1 MIPSMRPRTESRAGA
16 DPRTRI
22 RRLASSFVLFAVALL
37 AASSGR
43 VAAAEP
49 VPAPPS
55 PVRAAELR
63 PLAPTLP
70 DSIPIGL
77 PPELL
82 IVPAVKDPVF
92 GILIG
97 LVSSGTYGTLTGAR
111 LESELKRQ
119 SAKSNLPYRTVD
131 SLARTPVLPGRTAL
145 IKLAF
150 RGGDLDLPIPYD
162 ILGYHPGSFTA
173 SERCVFREWILG
185 NVRLTDDDTDDGKA
199 RTIELQDVH
208 LFGLSQGKVDIDID
222 GWLDSVMGGGLDDTG
237 VTCLMLCRHNG
248 AWLGFA
254 MGYNDDGRG
263 RSGAFDFAK
272 DEVMFPTPSELRTV
286 GRQMRSR
293 MESLMTRWVGDGSR
307 AESIGKGN

>member
-1 MIPSMRPRTESRAGA
+1 MAGA
-16 DPRTRI
+16 
-22 RRLASSFVLFAVALL
+22 FVAGALVAVPGGRAAGLPAADSPP
-37 AASSGR
+37 AASPASLS
-43 VAAAEP
+43 
-49 VPAPPS
+49 PAPPS
-55 PVRAAELR
+55 PARAAELR
-63 PLAPTLP
+63 PLSPTAP
-70 DSIPIGL
+70 DSIHIGL
-77 PPELL
+77 PPELR

-97 LVSSGTYGTLTGAR
+97 LVSSGTYGTLYGAR

-119 SAKSNLPYRTVD
+119 SARSNLPYKTLD
-131 SLARTPVLPGRTAL
+131 SLARTPVLAGRTAL

-173 SERCVFREWILG
+173 SEHCVFREWILG
-185 NVRLTDDDTDDGKA
+185 TVRLEYDDDDGGKTRT

-208 LFGLSQGKVDIDID
+208 LFGLSQGKVNIDID

-254 MGYNDDGRG
+254 MGYNDDGHG
-263 RSGAFDFAK
+263 RSGAFDFVK
-272 DEVMFPTPSELRTV
+272 DEVLFPTPSELRSV

-293 MESLMTRWVGDGSR
+293 MELLMKRWVGDGSR
-307 AESIGKGN
+307 AESTISGN